1 MTSYLISYL
10 YPKNVDICQ
19 RQEIDVAILGRD
31 RKVVTV
37 KCSRTPTGIS
47 IHLAS
52 SSFCKNTKSLQSKAF
67 WVDVV

>member
-31 RKVVTV
+31 RKEVVTV
-37 KCSRTPTGIS
+37 KCSRTPSGIS

-52 SSFCKNTKSLQSKAF
+52 FPSFAVTSKIF
-67 WVDVV
+67 

>member
-31 RKVVTV
+31 RKVTV

-52 SSFCKNTKSLQSKAF
+52 FPSFAVTSKIF
-67 WVDVV
+67 